1 MQLIA
6 ILQRAV
12 PFGLTFAAGLFIASF
27 FVSIAAPSFEFK
39 KNRSWG
45 KRHDCHKTKRA
56 NREMRNE
63 ILNLKMELEESK
75 LEIERLSEETGA
87 RRVMPITRVDPEPV
101 HPSRIERRVTRG
113 SDFR

>member
-6 ILQRAV
+6 ILKRAI

-75 LEIERLSEETGA
+75 IEIERLNEETS
-87 RRVMPITRVDPEPV
+87 RVMPIIRVAPETPV
-101 HPSRIERRVTRG
+101 TPNIDRRVKRG